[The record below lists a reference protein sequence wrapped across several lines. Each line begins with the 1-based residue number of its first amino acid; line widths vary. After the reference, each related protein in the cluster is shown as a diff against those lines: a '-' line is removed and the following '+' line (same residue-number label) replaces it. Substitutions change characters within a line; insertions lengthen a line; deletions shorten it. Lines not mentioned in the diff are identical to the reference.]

1 MFGRRQRSGGEAII
15 RIIIGVGMAIFAVI
29 SYLGSSSYNE
39 VTGENQ
45 YISLTP
51 NQEIALG
58 YQAQPEIVQQ
68 FGGEF
73 NDRRVQ
79 EAFDSIGFDIIRN
92 SIAADTPWRFEFTVL
107 DDPTTVNAFAL
118 PGGPIFITTGLL
130 NRLET
135 EDQVAGVIAHEIV
148 HVLARHGAQRIAQS
162 DLTNGLL
169 GAVGVAAGDASA
181 SQLAAVVAQLV
192 NLRYGREDEIQSD
205 TLGVCLMLSAG
216 YDPQGMVEV
225 MEILQEAAGDQRQP
239 EFMSSHPD
247 PGNRIERIQEQI
259 ANPNCP

>member
-1 MFGRRQRSGGEAII
+1 
-15 RIIIGVGMAIFAVI
+15 
-29 SYLGSSSYNE
+29 
-39 VTGENQ
+39 
-45 YISLTP
+45 
-51 NQEIALG
+51 
-58 YQAQPEIVQQ
+58 
-68 FGGEF
+68 
-73 NDRRVQ
+73 
-79 EAFDSIGFDIIRN
+79 
-92 SIAADTPWRFEFTVL
+92 
-107 DDPTTVNAFAL
+107 
-118 PGGPIFITTGLL
+118 
-130 NRLET
+130 
-135 EDQVAGVIAHEIV
+135 VIAHEIV

-192 NLRYGREDEIQSD
+192 SLRYGREDEIQSD
-205 TLGVCLMLSAG
+205 TLGVCLMLAAG

-247 PGNRIERIQEQI
+247 PGNRIERIREQI